1 MNTKKYEEQIRITGL
16 KISYYRRLNK
26 VNQTKL
32 AEKVGITPG
41 FLSKLEGGKIANGAP
56 LIIYMKLA
64 DVLQVELEKL
74 LKEF

>member
-26 VNQTKL
+26 LNQTKL

-41 FLSKLEGGKIANGAP
+41 FLSKLEDGKIANGAS

>member
-1 MNTKKYEEQIRITGL
+1 MNTRKYEEQIRIIGL

-26 VNQTKL
+26 LNQAKL

-56 LIIYMKLA
+56 LITYMKLA
-64 DVLQVELEKL
+64 DALQVELEKL

>member
-26 VNQTKL
+26 LNQTEL
-32 AEKVGITPG
+32 AEKVGITPD

-64 DVLQVELEKL
+64 AVLQVELEKL

>member
-26 VNQTKL
+26 LNQAKL

-41 FLSKLEGGKIANGAP
+41 FLSKLEGGKISNGAP
-56 LIIYMKLA
+56 L
-64 DVLQVELEKL
+64 
-74 LKEF
+74 

>member
-26 VNQTKL
+26 LNQTKL

-41 FLSKLEGGKIANGAP
+41 FLSKLEDGKIANGAP